1 MINRKTLEK
10 VRLGSP
16 TWLPA
21 KQNYQLDIQRQKKE
35 KNLQQKAEDSN
46 LQETVNA
53 DEADKVEADQGVADK
68 ADDEKE
74 KYSEMLKFSFCCLIA
89 ASIQIYF
96 LDI

>member
-1 MINRKTLEK
+1 VINRKTLEK
-10 VRLGSP
+10 VRLGTP
-16 TWLPA
+16 TRLPA
-21 KQNYQLDIQRQKKE
+21 KQNYQLDTQCLKKE
-35 KNLQQKAEDSN
+35 ENLQQKAEDSN
-46 LQETVNA
+46 LQKTVNA
-53 DEADKVEADQGVADK
+53 YEADHGVADK

>member
-1 MINRKTLEK
+1 MEK
-10 VRLGSP
+10 VRLGTP

-21 KQNYQLDIQRQKKE
+21 KQNYQLDIQCLKKKE
-35 KNLQQKAEDSN
+35 YLQQKAENS
-46 LQETVNA
+46 
-53 DEADKVEADQGVADK
+53 KVEADQGVADK
-68 ADDEKE
+68 ADDENE